1 MEGNSGSDPAR
12 PLLANRDN
20 NSAENGGQRS
30 RLSRRISVS
39 SLRASF
45 TSKLPDKVRSGLD
58 SESPFDVDLSS
69 TTALS
74 KGEKEYY
81 ERQFATLKSF
91 DEVDSVESSDCIEES
106 DEEQA
111 QQERAMKI
119 SNYANV
125 ALLILKIYATVRSG
139 SIAIAASTLDSL
151 LDLMAGGILWFTHL
165 SMKNINIYKYPI
177 GKLRVQ
183 PVGIIIFAAIM
194 ATLEAQETR
203 LSEPMQ
209 MYEWFSSD
217 VCFMNEVK
225 IQLKHLKNAYLQDH
239 HFDVVTNMVGL
250 VAAVL
255 GDKYYWW
262 IDPVG
267 AILLAIYTITNWSH
281 TVMENAVSLVGQSA
295 PPEVLQKL
303 TYLVI
308 RHPRIK
314 RVDTVRAYTFGVLYF
329 VEDDGEIEGDVN
341 HRIQAGWMKWR
352 KASGVLCDA
361 KVPIKLK
368 GKFYRTA
375 IRPAILYGTECWAV
389 KSQHEN
395 KVGVVEMRMLRWMC
409 GKTRQ
414 DKIRNET
421 IRERVGVAPIV
432 EKMVEN
438 RLRWF
443 GHVER
448 RPVNSVMRRVDQME
462 RRQTIRGRG
471 RPKKTIREVIKKDL
485 EINGLD
491 RSMVDIE
498 LPEDLPLKEA
508 HAIGESL
515 QIKLEKL
522 PEVERAFV
530 HLDFECDHK
539 PEHSV
544 LIKLPNNQP

>member
-194 ATLEAQETR
+194 ATLGFQVLITAVQQLIQNSPAEMMTTEQLIWLYSIMIFATVVKLMLWLYCR
-203 LSEPMQ
+203 
-209 MYEWFSSD
+209 SSG
-217 VCFMNEVK
+217 NK
-225 IQLKHLKNAYLQDH
+225 IVRAYADDH

-329 VEDDGEIEGDVN
+329 VE
-341 HRIQAGWMKWR
+341 
-352 KASGVLCDA
+352 
-361 KVPIKLK
+361 
-368 GKFYRTA
+368 
-375 IRPAILYGTECWAV
+375 
-389 KSQHEN
+389 
-395 KVGVVEMRMLRWMC
+395 
-409 GKTRQ
+409 
-414 DKIRNET
+414 
-421 IRERVGVAPIV
+421 
-432 EKMVEN
+432 
-438 RLRWF
+438 
-443 GHVER
+443 
-448 RPVNSVMRRVDQME
+448 
-462 RRQTIRGRG
+462 
-471 RPKKTIREVIKKDL
+471 
-485 EINGLD
+485 
-491 RSMVDIE
+491 VDIE

>member
-45 TSKLPDKVRSGLD
+45 TSKFPDKVRSGLD

-194 ATLEAQETR
+194 ATLGFQVLITAVQQLIQNSPAEMMTTEQLIWLYSIMIFATVVKLMLWLYCR
-203 LSEPMQ
+203 
-209 MYEWFSSD
+209 SSG
-217 VCFMNEVK
+217 NK
-225 IQLKHLKNAYLQDH
+225 IVRAYADDH

-314 RVDTVRAYTFGVLYF
+314 RVDTVRAHTFGVLYF
-329 VEDDGEIEGDVN
+329 VE
-341 HRIQAGWMKWR
+341 
-352 KASGVLCDA
+352 
-361 KVPIKLK
+361 
-368 GKFYRTA
+368 
-375 IRPAILYGTECWAV
+375 
-389 KSQHEN
+389 
-395 KVGVVEMRMLRWMC
+395 
-409 GKTRQ
+409 
-414 DKIRNET
+414 
-421 IRERVGVAPIV
+421 
-432 EKMVEN
+432 
-438 RLRWF
+438 
-443 GHVER
+443 
-448 RPVNSVMRRVDQME
+448 
-462 RRQTIRGRG
+462 
-471 RPKKTIREVIKKDL
+471 
-485 EINGLD
+485 
-491 RSMVDIE
+491 VDIE